1 MKLLFPLLLYKDPA
15 VYCSAQENSSP
26 EIGGIKSIVLKRLI
40 LLYVICL
47 SYQAASSQWQT
58 NGTNVY
64 YSTGNVGIGTS
75 SPGNKSEIATTA
87 ALDALK
93 ISSNATGFVRL
104 HPNSL
109 YSGAY
114 NNLVQQGDAGIIYWG
129 TGVDAG
135 TPGLSSRHGQL
146 SMEDYTWT
154 CMGMWE
160 LTRPARITSNWLSTA
175 LPFLPQS
182 R

>member
-1 MKLLFPLLLYKDPA
+1 M
-15 VYCSAQENSSP
+15 
-26 EIGGIKSIVLKRLI
+26 VLKRLI
-40 LLYVICL
+40 LFYVICF
-47 SYQAASSQWQT
+47 SYQAASSQWLT

-64 YSTGNVGIGTS
+64 YSAGNVGIGTS

-87 ALDALK
+87 SLDALK
-93 ISSNATGFVRL
+93 ISYNGTGFVRL

-114 NNLVQQGDAGIIYWG
+114 NSLVQQGDAGIIYGG

-135 TPGLSSRHGQL
+135 TPGFVISPWSAVQGGLHMDLHGNVGINTASTHNFQLAVNGSAIFTAVWVNRMQTGPTTSSRKAI
-146 SMEDYTWT
+146 
-154 CMGMWE
+154 C
-160 LTRPARITSNWLSTA
+160 
-175 LPFLPQS
+175 FL